1 MRKNIIIFIIICF
14 MSINTN
20 SYALEENSNNTS
32 SINNSIP
39 TIIISGLGF
48 LIGLSVTTMI
58 VLLEPKS
65 LSISSETFYL
75 KNEIPSD
82 NLIFANMYGLS
93 YKFNNFIELNPSL
106 ILVNNKSNLFS
117 LDLGINLNNNN
128 VIEKEKFGLSPFFS
142 LGLSVNSSNISNIG
156 YGVYAKT
163 GLTMKVDRLLMDFFL
178 GYRIIENTVY
188 SSNSL
193 TLGGNIGYKI

>member
-142 LGLSVNSSNISNIG
+142 LGLSANSSNISNIG